1 MAIYLDANVIAAL
14 LLSEPTSPHVA
25 DILRREEEFVIGDFT
40 SAEVAAVIS
49 RRVRMAVDSNA
60 QATSR
65 LEGLDR
71 LKAWAGAAE
80 PLESEDIRLAERLIR
95 IFDLK
100 LRAPD
105 AIHAAL
111 CLRHRYALATF
122 DRGLA
127 HAARALG
134 VTCIN
139 PAETIGEQK
148 N

>member
-25 DILRREEEFVIGDFT
+25 DILRRKEEFVIGDFT
-40 SAEVAAVIS
+40 STEVAAVIS
-49 RRVRMAVDSNA
+49 RRVRIAADSNA

-71 LKAWAGAAE
+71 LKAWAGTAE
-80 PLESEDIRLAERLIR
+80 PLESEDIRLAERLVR
-95 IFDLK
+95 IFDLR

-111 CLRHRYALATF
+111 CLRHRHALATF

-127 HAARALG
+127 RAARALG
-134 VTCIN
+134 VVCIN
-139 PAETIGEQK
+139 PAENLGEQK

>member
-14 LLSEPTSPHVA
+14 LLSEPTSPHVV
-25 DILRREEEFVIGDFT
+25 DMLRREEEFAVGDFT

-49 RRVRMAVDSNA
+49 RRVRTGADTNA
-60 QATSR
+60 QAASR

-80 PLESEDIRLAERLIR
+80 PLEGEDIRLAERLVR
-95 IFDLK
+95 IFELK

-105 AIHAAL
+105 AVHAAL
-111 CLRHRYALATF
+111 CLRHRYVLATF

-127 HAARALG
+127 QAARALG
-134 VTCIN
+134 MTCIN
-139 PAETIGEQK
+139 PVETSALK
-148 N
+148 D